1 MTNNCLIT
9 KLKENV
15 NNDELIKIG
24 SMSLKVKGRT
34 VGGVAVS
41 SLSFNP
47 NNNGQTT
54 VLTCVDGTAC
64 LSESSD
70 GSNPIS
76 SVTRTINSPVYLL
89 GNTPL
94 KKFNVENKYG
104 VQRFAVFGDIID
116 DFNINDFD
124 YSLDLQYFDIQ
135 SDNQSYGVTGDVN
148 KLMKGKSSVYGINL
162 RNLPNVHVDVSD
174 LGLYVPTLTTLSISD
189 QEDINGTVED
199 FVESARTKSQTG
211 SITSSYGY
219 WKLRDGRNFFCKAG
233 GRVLWDA
240 TTITLQT
247 ISGDII
253 LNE

>member
-1 MTNNCLIT
+1 
-9 KLKENV
+9 
-15 NNDELIKIG
+15 
-24 SMSLKVKGRT
+24 MSLKVKGRAISGAT
-34 VGGVAVS
+34 S

-47 NNNGQTT
+47 SNNGKTT

-70 GSNPIS
+70 GSNPTS
-76 SVTRTINSPVYLL
+76 SVTRTVNSPVYLL
-89 GNTPL
+89 SNTPL

-104 VQRFAVFGDIID
+104 VQRFMVSGDIID

-124 YSLDLQYFDIQ
+124 YSLDLQSFDIQ
-135 SDNQSYGVTGDVN
+135 SDNLSYGVTGDVN
-148 KLMKGKSSVYGINL
+148 KLMKGKSSVYNINL

-174 LGLYVPTLTTLSISD
+174 LGLYVPNLITLSISG

-211 SITSSYGY
+211 SISSSYGY
-219 WKLRDGRNFFCKAG
+219 WKLRDGRNLYCKAG
-233 GRVLWDA
+233 GRVIWTAD
-240 TTITLQT
+240 TITIET
-247 ISGDII
+247 SSGNII